1 MKDVNDGVF
10 SRYLRFYQRGSV
22 AFTVVW
28 LFAHISRRAI
38 KFTAGSMISLLMA
51 DKRTQ

>member
-10 SRYLRFYQRGSV
+10 SRYLRFHQRGS
-22 AFTVVW
+22 W

-38 KFTAGSMISLLMA
+38 KFTAGSLISLLMA